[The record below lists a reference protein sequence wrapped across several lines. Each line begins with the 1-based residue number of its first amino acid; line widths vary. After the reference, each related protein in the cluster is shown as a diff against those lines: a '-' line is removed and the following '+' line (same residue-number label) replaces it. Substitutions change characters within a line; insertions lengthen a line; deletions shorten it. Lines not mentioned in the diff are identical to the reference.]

1 MTLDDLVKTHER
13 SSQHI
18 AEVNSAGR
26 RWKIYHSRQDA
37 GAMCIDLMGADG
49 VWIKRHRGEDQWK
62 VMVWRATEAGAA
74 RTEKGE
80 RVCVAGPF
88 PTADAAAACLL
99 MMVAAGIER

>member
-1 MTLDDLVKTHER
+1 MTLDDLVKTLER
-13 SSQHI
+13 SSQRI

-26 RWKIYHSRQDA
+26 RWKIYRSRLDA
-37 GAMCIDLMGADG
+37 RAMCVDLMGTSE
-49 VWIKRHRGEDQWK
+49 VWIKRHHGEDQWK
-62 VMVWRATEAGAA
+62 VMAWRATEAGAA

-80 RVCVAGPF
+80 RACVAGPF